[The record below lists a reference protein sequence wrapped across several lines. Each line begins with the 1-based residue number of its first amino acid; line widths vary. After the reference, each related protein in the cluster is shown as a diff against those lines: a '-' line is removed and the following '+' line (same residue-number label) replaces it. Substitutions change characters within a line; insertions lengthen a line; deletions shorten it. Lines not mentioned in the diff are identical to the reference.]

1 MPNRDGNPQSL
12 VPQRGNAHNAP
23 HGAYSPRLREGRA
36 REVADQV
43 LAAPHTV
50 PLDEYGALE
59 IGQLIALIQALDV
72 ALTQR
77 GVTASQGRVRDL
89 VDVRLR
95 ASRRL
100 AEWLDRYGMTPK
112 GRAEWARQLAAGAWP
127 LRLRG
132 GAHSRTVAMPDDMR
146 AVLEGIVYGDD
157 PKISPADRLRAVEH
171 WWDGRA
177 ATGRTRPC
185 VGDGRYPEKGTATS
199 RRVETPAR
207 SPSFSPG
214 LVARMKSVSCSCVLL
229 AGKFASRWKTR
240 VAVPSSPVSSS
251 AGMLNWLYGTAVT

>member
-59 IGQLIALIQALDV
+59 IGRLIALIQALDV

-95 ASRRL
+95 EQAGGGVAGQVRHDAQGARRVG
-100 AEWLDRYGMTPK
+100 A
-112 GRAEWARQLAAGAWP
+112 AAG
-127 LRLRG
+127 G
-132 GAHSRTVAMPDDMR
+132 G
-146 AVLEGIVYGDD
+146 G
-157 PKISPADRLRAVEH
+157 
-171 WWDGRA
+171 
-177 ATGRTRPC
+177 
-185 VGDGRYPEKGTATS
+185 
-199 RRVETPAR
+199 
-207 SPSFSPG
+207 
-214 LVARMKSVSCSCVLL
+214 
-229 AGKFASRWKTR
+229 
-240 VAVPSSPVSSS
+240 
-251 AGMLNWLYGTAVT
+251 

>member
-59 IGQLIALIQALDV
+59 IGRLIALIQALDV

-112 GRAEWARQLAAGAWP
+112 GRAEWARQLAAGGLASEIA
-127 LRLRG
+127 RRR
-132 GAHSRTVAMPDDMR
+132 ATMR
-146 AVLEGIVYGDD
+146 SGMGD
-157 PKISPADRLRAVEH
+157 
-171 WWDGRA
+171 
-177 ATGRTRPC
+177 
-185 VGDGRYPEKGTATS
+185 
-199 RRVETPAR
+199 
-207 SPSFSPG
+207 
-214 LVARMKSVSCSCVLL
+214 VSD
-229 AGKFASRWKTR
+229 
-240 VAVPSSPVSSS
+240 
-251 AGMLNWLYGTAVT
+251 